1 MLNTNSLKM
10 KYYRLYITTTNNF
23 EIYSKITE
31 ILGVKPIELE
41 TEKNSTDLYNL
52 WTYSIDEED
61 EAPYYDFIN
70 NFLDIV
76 EPKFTELKKIGIK
89 KKHITFWMNYEYDQQ
104 CGMEFHPKEMKRL
117 GKSGI
122 IMCIDCWQKGGV
134 IEL

>member
-1 MLNTNSLKM
+1 M
-10 KYYRLYITTTNNF
+10 KYYRLHIDSKNSF

-31 ILGVKPIELE
+31 ILGVKP
-41 TEKNSTDLYNL
+41 TEFESKNNLTDLYSL
-52 WTYSIDEED
+52 WTYCVDEED

-70 NFLDIV
+70 NFLNII
-76 EPKFTELKKIGIK
+76 EPKFAELKTIGIK

-122 IMCIDCWQKGGV
+122 VMCIDCWQKATV